1 MNTPTPEHPIDEF
14 FLPRQSVYVFDP
26 KPVEPDK
33 LQRCLTA
40 AAWAASSF
48 NEQPWSFILARR
60 EDEAAFE
67 KMLGC
72 LVEANQA
79 WARNAGALMLT
90 AVARNFT
97 KNGKPNRVAEHDL
110 GAAAAHMALQAA
122 ALGLQMHQMAG
133 VELGKIRTEYAI
145 PAGYDPLTGIA
156 IGYPGDLDSA
166 DENLAQRKHFY
177 ICSLS
182 TKVIVYKGML
192 TPEQV
197 PAYYAD
203 LRDPRTKSAIVPN
216 SGAIER

>member
-1 MNTPTPEHPIDEF
+1 MNAPTPEHPIEEF

-26 KPVEPDK
+26 KPVEAEK
-33 LQRCLTA
+33 LKRCLTA

-90 AVARNFT
+90 AVARNFA

-122 ALGLQMHQMAG
+122 ALGLQVHQMAG

-145 PAGYDPLTGIA
+145 PDGYDPLTGIA

-166 DENLAQRKHFY
+166 DENLAQRDRAARTRKPLKEF
-177 ICSLS
+177 
-182 TKVIVYKGML
+182 VFEGAWG
-192 TPEQV
+192 E
-197 PAYYAD
+197 PAE
-203 LRDPRTKSAIVPN
+203 L
-216 SGAIER
+216 E